1 MTRILTADDTHITT
15 LSEMAREYW
24 TEASPDLPLLG
35 DEAALHAECQPLFCS
50 KETRLECPN
59 RRGVGRAL
67 VEDAL
72 SIAAAADAH
81 YAGTAIEGTNQASF
95 ELFQA
100 MGFGV
105 NRYFMGRRGDL
116 ATPVN

>member
-35 DEAALHAECQPLFCS
+35 DEAALHAECQRLFCS
-50 KETRLECPN
+50 KEQDWSVRIAEVSDEL
-59 RRGVGRAL
+59 
-67 VEDAL
+67 L
-72 SIAAAADAH
+72 SLAAAADAH